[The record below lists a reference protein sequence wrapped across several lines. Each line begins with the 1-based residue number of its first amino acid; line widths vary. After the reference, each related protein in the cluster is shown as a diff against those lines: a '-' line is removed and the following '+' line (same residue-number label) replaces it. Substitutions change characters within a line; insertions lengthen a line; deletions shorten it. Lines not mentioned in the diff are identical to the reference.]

1 MLREKEPGLPL
12 LMNLE
17 GLSDASHVTRKSVFL
32 IFQLVPEGPEN
43 RIVQNLT
50 QASGSVDIWN
60 NISKHPSSSSVLS
73 FLDWDPPS
81 VAGPLPGEMF
91 SLRVQAFF
99 FSITANKLPHS
110 LEARFY
116 SYSPCGTGMQE
127 QLWLRVSVDQGD
139 GQG

>member
-1 MLREKEPGLPL
+1 MLQ
-12 LMNLE
+12 MSLE
-17 GLSDASHVTRKSVFL
+17 SLVFP

-50 QASGSVDIWN
+50 QPSGSVDIWN
-60 NISKHPSSSSVLS
+60 DVSKHPSSSSVLS

-81 VAGPLPGEMF
+81 VAGPLPGVMF
-91 SLRVQAFF
+91 SLTVQAFF
-99 FSITANKLPHS
+99 FSITADKLLHS
-110 LEARFY
+110 LEAHFY
-116 SYSPCGTGMQE
+116 SYSVCGTGMQE